1 MIVKGG
7 IVMNPIQLQLVN
19 FKLNRI
25 TTDELLQ
32 LSGQYNLTLSR
43 TDAEQIVQILKQE
56 NIDISNKAQRKR
68 ILMKISR
75 EVNPRVAS
83 QVNKLIK
90 SFLNE

>member
-1 MIVKGG
+1 
-7 IVMNPIQLQLVN
+7 MNPIQLQLVN

>member
-1 MIVKGG
+1 
-7 IVMNPIQLQLVN
+7 MNPIQLQLVN

-32 LSGQYNLTLSR
+32 LSGQYNITLSR
-43 TDAEQIVQILKQE
+43 NDAEKIVVILKQE
-56 NIDISNKAQRKR
+56 NIDISNKVQRKR

-75 EVNPRVAS
+75 EVSPAVAS

>member
-1 MIVKGG
+1 
-7 IVMNPIQLQLVN
+7 MNPIQLQLVN

-32 LSGQYNLTLSR
+32 LSKQYSITLSEK
-43 TDAEQIVQILKQE
+43 DAKEIVQILKQE
-56 NIDISNKAQRKR
+56 NIDISNKTQRKR

-75 EVNPRVAS
+75 EVSPAVAS
-83 QVNKLIK
+83 RVNKLIL

>member
-1 MIVKGG
+1 
-7 IVMNPIQLQLVN
+7 MNPIQLQLVN

-32 LSGQYNLTLSR
+32 LSSQYNLTLSR
-43 TDAEQIVQILKQE
+43 KDAEKIVQILKQE

-75 EVNPRVAS
+75 EVNPGVAS